1 MRKSGFSTIEIILL
15 VAVIGLLA
23 AVGYLFVQSAQKQQ
37 GNDNTAVP
45 THASKTTKPESTD
58 DESKAALEN
67 VQAFYKKFSSYANGP
82 DNTSHLDQFPVTDW
96 VKQNYVTQAAADQY
110 NNNQYSVNLVTCSQ
124 NVLPYDKY
132 TFATPAI
139 TGTTGTVHITGNYE
153 IGGETMI
160 MVSLVKD
167 GTTWK
172 IDKFSCTM

>member
-37 GNDNTAVP
+37 GNGNTTAP
-45 THASKTTKPESTD
+45 THASKTTKPESND

-67 VQAFYKKFSSYANGP
+67 VQAFYKKILSQPDRTVYAP
-82 DNTSHLDQFPVTDW
+82 SAW
-96 VKQNYVTQAAADQY
+96 VSDGYVTQEAADQY
-110 NNNQYSVNLVTCSQ
+110 KNATGMDITTCSQ
-124 NVLPYDKY
+124 NPLDYDKY
-132 TFATPAI
+132 TFAKPTI
-139 TGTTGTVHITGNYE
+139 SGTTGMVHISGTYE
-153 IGGETMI
+153 MSDDTMI

-167 GTTWK
+167 SATWK